1 MRHRACSPRLRAIRQ
16 ATRERRPAM
25 KLKPLVVGAFLA
37 SALALSLSAAAAPNG
52 AKLLIHHQQRGCHA
66 WSSNGGPFIVQQS
79 LRLARGGS
87 LTVTNDD
94 LMVQELVKTHGP
106 AVNMQLVK
114 MGSMNMGAKM
124 HMGMAGPYA
133 MAHMGATVKVT
144 FPRVGTYRFRLMDRG
159 DYYTGIKTVGP
170 DNKPT
175 LSVVVS

>member
-1 MRHRACSPRLRAIRQ
+1 MRSGLRNPRLRPNQ
-16 ATRERRPAM
+16 AGDDRKGPAM
-25 KLKPLVVGAFLA
+25 KLKPIVLGAFLA
-37 SALALSLSAAAAPNG
+37 SALALSLSAVAAPNG

-66 WSSNGGPFIVQQS
+66 WSLNGGPFIVQQS

-106 AVNMQLVK
+106 AVNTQLVK